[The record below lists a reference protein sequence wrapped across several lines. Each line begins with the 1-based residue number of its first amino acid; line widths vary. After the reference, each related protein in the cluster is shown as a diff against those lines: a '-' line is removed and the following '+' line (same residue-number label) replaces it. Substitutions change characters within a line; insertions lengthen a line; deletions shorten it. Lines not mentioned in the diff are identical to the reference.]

1 MVDRARGRLPNPLV
15 SPLSSASKLPP
26 TAAAARLEMMTELA
40 QKALELMPPGQT
52 SLIQSNFKSSCFPR
66 YALILSFNEADTIF
80 SPI

>member
-1 MVDRARGRLPNPLV
+1 MWLTEPAGGCLTRL
-15 SPLSSASKLPP
+15 SPSLLCKLLPT

-66 YALILSFNEADTIF
+66 YALILSFNEADTI
-80 SPI
+80 